1 MIICIDGY
9 DGTGKTTLA
18 KKLANKYN
26 FTYLER
32 PAVKMVQEKKNCSYE
47 EARSMVQKIEKQ
59 LFATGTKAEIASFY
73 LSVFVWLRKYSKE
86 KNIVLDRGL
95 LTTYAVVGFPETEAV
110 FDDFIR
116 KGAFLDGSIYLTAD
130 DEVRVKR
137 IFAKNPNDPDLNF
150 PKKWHENNLEE
161 YATERHLNYTKIDTT
176 YLTPDQVFEQADKI
190 FQKFL
195 KNHNLDKGRNY

>member
-73 LSVFVWLRKYSKE
+73 LSVLFGYE
-86 KNIVLDRGL
+86 NIL
-95 LTTYAVVGFPETEAV
+95 
-110 FDDFIR
+110 
-116 KGAFLDGSIYLTAD
+116 
-130 DEVRVKR
+130 
-137 IFAKNPNDPDLNF
+137 
-150 PKKWHENNLEE
+150 KK
-161 YATERHLNYTKIDTT
+161 KI
-176 YLTPDQVFEQADKI
+176 
-190 FQKFL
+190 
-195 KNHNLDKGRNY
+195 